1 MTSLDVSFMIDW
13 TQSTQLITGA
23 LRKLVNKGYLEQAF
37 HPPGMGPKPPGHYP
51 VLYYRMTDGAREF
64 LKSYEAVSVPNKP
77 ANPELE
83 LLDVLESLASVR
95 QPAKEED
102 LVGWLQMPKSA
113 VEVHLRVA
121 RERKLTQKITEGW
134 VLLPAGMEYITRP
147 DVQLINR

>member
-13 TQSTQLITGA
+13 TESTQLITGA
-23 LRKLVNKGYLEQAF
+23 LRKLFNKGYLEQSF
-37 HPPGMGPKPPGHYP
+37 HPPGMGPREPGNYP
-51 VLYYRMTDGAREF
+51 VLYYRLTDAGRRF
-64 LKSYEAVSVPNKP
+64 LKSYEAVNRPPDP

-83 LLDVLESLASVR
+83 LIDVLESLASVR

-134 VLLPAGMEYITRP
+134 VLLPAGMEFITRP
-147 DVQLINR
+147 DVQLIN